1 MSVLSR
7 LGYPENFYD
16 MTDDQLLLQ
25 PEPQYLFARMM
36 YGALAASLD
45 VGGEFG
51 LMAGRTVSEN
61 GAPYVTPESQRLDLN
76 GGQTIA
82 AQVFAAKIDFNGKP
96 GSTIRLNRP
105 LYPNTTYTM
114 ASRKIVQ
121 GSTITTVPIVVGS
134 EQTDLTL
141 FRFGGPYDQTNLRVA
156 PFAID
161 AFDAQMGVHKEA
173 QVVGGN
179 FKRDYDKFNDS
190 VWVTLSDKSSVN
202 VYPASFTTPAD
213 NDATTSNAGPMD
225 YDTIARAEESLD
237 TANIPYFATG
247 KRIIVLTPRQLREV
261 KNDAQYARYAEFHP
275 EYNALFPE
283 YVQDI
288 GKFHVLKSNTLNT
301 PLNGSNIA
309 IHHGLAFGPGAF
321 AVGMGRK
328 PRIAYS
334 TDDNYGETAKG
345 IWLADMAY
353 QLADSRFIVGV
364 RST

>member
-7 LGYPENFYD
+7 LGFPENFYD

-25 PEPQYLFARMM
+25 PEPQYPLARMM

-51 LMAGRTVSEN
+51 LTGRGVPQN

-82 AQVFAAKIDFNGKP
+82 AQAFAAKIDFTGKP

-105 LYPNTTYTM
+105 LYPNTTYTL
-114 ASRKIVQ
+114 ASRKVVQ
-121 GSTITTVPIVVGS
+121 GSTISTVPIVVGS

-141 FRFGGPYDQTNLRVA
+141 YRFGGPYDQTNSRVA

-173 QVVGGN
+173 QIIGGN
-179 FKRDYDKFNDS
+179 FKRDWDKFNDS
-190 VWVTLSDKSSVN
+190 VWVTFGDLAAVN
-202 VYPASFTTPAD
+202 VYPASFGTPAD
-213 NDATTSNAGPMD
+213 NDATTANAGPMD
-225 YDTIARAEESLD
+225 YDTIARAEEQLD
-237 TANIPYFATG
+237 TGNIPYFATG
-247 KRIIVLTPRQLREV
+247 KRIILLTPRQLREV
-261 KNDAQYARYAEFHP
+261 KNDAQYARYAQYFP

-283 YVQDI
+283 YVADI

-301 PLNGSNIA
+301 PANSSSIK

-321 AVGMGRK
+321 AAGMGRK

-334 TDDNYGETAKG
+334 TDDNYGESAKG